1 MNVGHSL
8 SAALVTGTLLVTSG
22 LAAAQTRQKIQV
34 TIPTP
39 SVLFYPLYYAQDRGL
54 FAKQGLSVE
63 VVSTNGDG
71 PDVDAVISGNV
82 PFAVS
87 TPNRLFTAF
96 EQGRTLKAI
105 GMLANRMAI
114 ECAMNKEV
122 ADKLGVT
129 AAMPINEKAKF
140 LKGLTVAGTRPGAF
154 TYVLLQI
161 YGNRAGL
168 MPQKDFKLIGV
179 GGVSSML
186 PALENN
192 QIAIGCTGSPF
203 IELAESRGKTIRF
216 TNNSQGGD
224 PAFDDFLF
232 EMVYARPD
240 LLSENPGMARGFLRA
255 LFDGVN
261 EILDSSPESHLA
273 AIRARFGG
281 IPDEVLLQS
290 FRNTIQVLSR
300 DGAITPPSVVKAG
313 NFMIESGAVKKAAT
327 FADVADNTFLS
338 KH

>member
-1 MNVGHSL
+1 MRMWRS
-8 SAALVTGTLLVTSG
+8 SIAALVAGAV
-22 LAAAQTRQKIQV
+22 LAVPALAGAQVLQKIQV

-39 SVLFYPLYYAQDRGL
+39 SVLFYPLYYAEDKGI

-105 GMLANRMAI
+105 AMLANRMAI
-114 ECAMNKEV
+114 ECAMNKQV

-129 AAMPINEKAKF
+129 ASMPIEQKLKY

-168 MPQKDFKLIGV
+168 VPQKDFKLIGV
-179 GGVSSML
+179 GGVNSML
-186 PALENN
+186 PAVENN

-216 TNNSQGGD
+216 TNNSQGRD

-232 EMVYARPD
+232 EMVYARSD
-240 LLSENPGMARGFLRA
+240 LLKENPGMARGFLRA
-255 LFDGVN
+255 LFEAVN
-261 EILDSSPESHLA
+261 EILDSQPESHLA
-273 AIRARFGG
+273 ALKARFGG
-281 IPDEVLLQS
+281 VVDEVLLQS
-290 FRNTIQVLSR
+290 FKDTIEVFSR
-300 DGAITPPSVVKAG
+300 DGAVTPSSVEKAG
-313 NFMIESGAVKKAAT
+313 NFMIESGAVRKAAT
-327 FADVADNTFLS
+327 FADVADNSFLPRR
-338 KH
+338 